1 MNHLNKE
8 KKNMNQVVEKKKNTD
23 VALASMFEEDANTG
37 LDNMGTED
45 MALPFLRIL
54 AQLSPEVNKRD
65 AKYIEGAEAGMIL
78 NTVTKQVYDGEEGIN
93 IVPCYYKR
101 EYIEWSDRGEGS
113 SAPVAIHS
121 KR

>member
-1 MNHLNKE
+1 
-8 KKNMNQVVEKKKNTD
+8 MNQVVEKKKNTN

-65 AKYIEGAEAGMIL
+65 SKYIEGAEAGMIL
-78 NTVTKQVYDGEEGIN
+78 NTVTKQVYD
-93 IVPCYYKR
+93 
-101 EYIEWSDRGEGS
+101 
-113 SAPVAIHS
+113 
-121 KR
+121 